1 MYEGHDQA
9 VAALLRES
17 GRVSAS
23 TLTRLSES
31 TAATHES
38 LADVVVRRRIVDRAG
53 FLRVVATSLGLP
65 CLDELPRALSPPV
78 AALVP
83 ADLARRFRVIPWRV
97 GPAALELAA
106 ADPFA
111 TGLAGKMS
119 FALGREVQIVVAD
132 PARIVELLGVHY
144 AGPAWPQDREALERD
159 RAVTARPGE
168 PPSARSQ
175 LETQAAA
182 ATIVELVDS
191 VLSRA
196 IRDHASDIHFEPF
209 EGEFHVRCRVD
220 GTLREVATP
229 PPEDAPAVVSRLKVL
244 AGLNIAERRRPQ
256 DGRIRFP
263 IEERSVD
270 LRISTLPT
278 QAGES
283 VVLRVLDQTSAPAT
297 LAELGLPGRVED
309 GVREV
314 VHRPNGLLLVTGPT
328 GSGKTTT
335 LYGCLRVINSP
346 ELKVLT
352 AEDPVEYEIEGITQ
366 LAVNPAISLTF
377 ASALRSFLRQ
387 DPDVLMVGEIRDLET
402 AGIAIQAA
410 LTGHLVLSTLHT
422 NDAAGAVT
430 RLLDMGVE
438 PFLLGA
444 TLEAVL
450 AQRLVRRICPACRE
464 NVNVPADLLAGL
476 APDSGMVVDRGVF
489 RGRGC
494 AACRGTGYKGRVGI
508 FEWLRMTEPLRELI
522 VAGAPAAALQRL
534 AAAQGMQTLR
544 SAGLGAILD
553 GLTTAEE
560 VMRLF

>member
-1 MYEGHDQA
+1 M
-9 VAALLRES
+9 RER
-17 GRVSAS
+17 GDLVRDGAS
-23 TLTRLSES
+23 EHQS
-31 TAATHES
+31 
-38 LADVVVRRRIVDRAG
+38 
-53 FLRVVATSLGLP
+53 ATS
-65 CLDELPRALSPPV
+65 
-78 AALVP
+78 
-83 ADLARRFRVIPWRV
+83 
-97 GPAALELAA
+97 
-106 ADPFA
+106 
-111 TGLAGKMS
+111 
-119 FALGREVQIVVAD
+119 
-132 PARIVELLGVHY
+132 H
-144 AGPAWPQDREALERD
+144 LERQ
-159 RAVTARPGE
+159 A
-168 PPSARSQ
+168 S
-175 LETQAAA
+175 ETPVVQ
-182 ATIVELVDS
+182 LVDS
-191 VLSRA
+191 VLRQA

-209 EGEFHVRCRVD
+209 EGEFRVRCRVD
-220 GTLREVATP
+220 GTLREVAAP
-229 PPEDAPAVVSRLKVL
+229 PPAQAPAVVSRLKVL

-256 DGRIRFP
+256 DGRIHFP
-263 IEERSVD
+263 VEDRSVD

-297 LAELGLPGRVED
+297 LAELGLPGRAEE
-309 GVREV
+309 GVREILQ
-314 VHRPNGLLLVTGPT
+314 RPDGLLLVTGPT

-346 ELKVLT
+346 ELKILT

-366 LAVNPAISLTF
+366 LAVNPAIGLTF

-410 LTGHLVLSTLHT
+410 LTGHLVMSTLHT

-430 RLLDMGVE
+430 RLIDMGVE

-464 NVNVPADLLAGL
+464 AADVPSDLLAEWAPKFGMGL
-476 APDSGMVVDRGVF
+476 EARVF

-508 FEWLRMTEPLRELI
+508 FEWLRMTEPLRERIL
-522 VAGAPAAALQRL
+522 AGVPAADLQRL
-534 AAAQGMQTLR
+534 AAEQGMQTLR
-544 SAGLGAILD
+544 AAGLGAILD
-553 GLTTAEE
+553 GVTTVEE